1 MSLLESQLSLLML
14 QYLRASYVTRRLLEC
29 KDMKNQQ
36 DSKGADNW
44 TGMR

>member
-1 MSLLESQLSLLML
+1 MLLHLI
-14 QYLRASYVTRRLLEC
+14 ASYGTLRLLER

-44 TGMR
+44 TGMK